1 MNEFTSYLQ
10 SKDFSKSTQKTHKG
24 NVTRFLTWLGSSVE
38 NCRKKDVLAYL
49 ERLKNHHK
57 ISNQTRSYHLQS
69 IKYYFDYLYQNGTV
83 ATNPAQLIKIRNTK
97 TRKLQ
102 KVYTT
107 AELDQLFD
115 DYHNVFVRDID
126 RKAPKNTYKLR
137 FLSEP
142 RNYAILGFFIYQGLV
157 TSEVARLKVDDIDFA
172 KATVKIT
179 GKTKGNDRTLPLTA
193 VQIGFLMHYLQNI
206 RPKLQEYFTEEQTP
220 LFLSLSKDGKTT
232 TLEQA
237 FKTLARQLG
246 KLDPEL
252 KKLHQLRASRIAHW
266 LKTEGLRKT
275 QYLAG
280 HKSISTTETYLQN
293 DLEQLT
299 KDITQYNPF

>member
-1 MNEFTSYLQ
+1 MKEFTAYMQ
-10 SKDFSKSTQKTHKG
+10 SKDFSQATQKTHTN
-24 NVTRFLTWLGSSVE
+24 NVKRFLAWWQKEVE

-49 ERLKNHHK
+49 EHLKNHK
-57 ISNQTRSYHLQS
+57 KLSNKTRSYHLHS
-69 IKYYFDYLYQNGTV
+69 IRYYFDCLYQNGTV

-102 KVYTT
+102 KIYTVG
-107 AELDQLFD
+107 ELDQLFD
-115 DYHNVFVRDID
+115 DYHNVFVKDLD
-126 RKAPKNTYKLR
+126 PNTYKLR

-157 TSEVARLKVDDIDFA
+157 TSEIARLKVDDIDFT
-172 KATVKIT
+172 KAIVKIT

-193 VQIGFLMHYLQNI
+193 VQIGFLMHYLHNI
-206 RPKLQEYFTEEQTP
+206 RPQLQQYFTQEQEP

-252 KKLHQLRASRIAHW
+252 TKLHQLRASRIVHW

-299 KDITQYNPF
+299 KDISQYNPF